1 MRPHIVLVVI
11 LTLAA
16 CSGAPSAASH
26 PSGGSPVSSTPAPS
40 SLAIVAG
47 ENFYGDLATQLGG
60 SHVRVTSILSDPSVD
75 PHLYESNV
83 DNAKAV
89 GAASLVIKN
98 GMGYDAFMDKLLA
111 ASPRPARIVV
121 DVGQAMGA
129 QDGANPHLWY
139 KPDTMPRLAQV
150 LTDRLSQLDPANSA
164 DFNAGLQRFNTSLKP
179 LQDRIATMKAK
190 DAGLKVLPTEPVF
203 DYTADA
209 LGLEVV
215 DKEGAFQRAV
225 EEGNDPPADAVG
237 KFRQQLASH
246 AIKALIYNSQAV
258 TPITSQMQN
267 TAKQNNVPVV
277 GVTETEPPG
286 KNYQQWMLD
295 QLDQLQ
301 RALSVS

>member
-111 ASPRPARIVV
+111 ASPRPARIVI

>member
-1 MRPHIVLVVI
+1 MKSHIVWVVI
-11 LTLAA
+11 LALAA

-26 PSGGSPVSSTPAPS
+26 PSSGSPVSSTPAPS
-40 SLAIVAG
+40 PLAIVAG

-111 ASPRPARIVV
+111 ASPRPARIVI